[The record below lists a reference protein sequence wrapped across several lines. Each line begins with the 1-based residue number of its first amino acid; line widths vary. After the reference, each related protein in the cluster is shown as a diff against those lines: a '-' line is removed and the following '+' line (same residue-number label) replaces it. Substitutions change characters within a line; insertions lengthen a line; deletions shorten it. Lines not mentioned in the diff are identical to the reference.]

1 MQRRTNRIEIL
12 LTDEEL
18 TALRSKATDFGSVS
32 CYIRSALREFSGT
45 DAKGK
50 MEAVENMAE
59 LSRKLSDELAWAGS
73 NLNQAMKRANEL
85 AVAGLLTGRYYKDVV
100 LPSINEI
107 KRVLGDMQ
115 TVQKDA
121 LDKIIRD
128 GMRII

>member
-18 TALRSKATDFGSVS
+18 SALRAKSADFGSLS

-45 DAKGK
+45 DAKKK
-50 MEAVENMAE
+50 MEAVETMAA
-59 LSRKLSDELAWAGS
+59 LSRKLSDELAWAGG

-85 AVAGLLTGRYYKDVV
+85 SIAGLLTGKYYNDVV

-107 KRVLGDMQ
+107 KKTLGDMQ
-115 TVQKDA
+115 TKQSDA
-121 LDKIIRD
+121 LDKLIRD
-128 GMRII
+128 AMRIV